1 MAYYAIKGGEE
12 AINNSLDFY
21 NEQTSKAQ
29 DIDEQS
35 LIQGLTFSIDKVI
48 SEGSLY
54 SKKLAAKAIKR
65 SAGDLLNASFFLRAH
80 RSTCQRLGECKVLDV
95 NEMRLSRRI
104 SSAFKDIEGGQLLGP
119 SNDYEI
125 KLLLDLKKEKTN
137 IKEYSTHNNIIKSA
151 LSPLRDASLIK
162 KLKKDDK
169 PWDITRSYPSAPYP
183 RSAVLQ
189 VMSRGESGSLLAVG
203 YTTMRGYGD
212 VHPTIGDLRIGELDI
227 IFTHPFSKK
236 EVKIGS
242 IEATAV
248 ECAGTFNQ
256 DKDGDTK
263 LTTGFGFCFGKNETK
278 AISMSIIDL
287 SLYNKAYSLGGE
299 NIIAADF
306 EMIMHHLDGIESF
319 GMTNHFKLP
328 HYVTFQTDFQI
339 FNCAKEYALEK
350 EKEEKKQRKKRLEQA
365 KDKKLKKDKK

>member
-12 AINNSLDFY
+12 AIKNSLDFY
-21 NEQTSKAQ
+21 SDLTSEAQKLDNEAL
-29 DIDEQS
+29 ID
-35 LIQGLTFSIDKVI
+35 GLTFSIDKVM

-54 SKKLAAKAIKR
+54 SKKLAALAIKR
-65 SAGDLLNASFFLRAH
+65 SAGDMLNASFFLRAH
-80 RSTCQRLGECKVLDV
+80 RSSCQRIGISKTINV
-95 NEMRLSRRI
+95 NDMRLNRRI
-104 SSAFKDIEGGQLLGP
+104 SSAFKDIEGGQLLGA

-125 KLLLDLKKEKTN
+125 KLLVDLKNEDVN
-137 IKEYSTHNNIIKSA
+137 LEEYSNKDNVIKSA
-151 LSPLRDASLIK
+151 LTPLREDNLIK
-162 KLKKDDK
+162 TLAKEEQA
-169 PWDITRSYPSAPYP
+169 WDITRNYPNAPYP

-189 VMSRGESGSLLAVG
+189 VMSRGESGALLTVG
-203 YTTMRGYGD
+203 YMTMRGYGD

-227 IFTHPFSKK
+227 KFTHPFTKND
-236 EVKIGS
+236 VKVGT

-248 ECAGTFNQ
+248 ESIGTFN
-256 DKDGDTK
+256 KDSEGDTK

-287 SLYNKAYSLGGE
+287 TLYNNTYSVGGD

-328 HYVTFQTDFQI
+328 HYVTFQTDYQI
-339 FNCAKEYALEK
+339 FKCAQKYSEELKQNEK
-350 EKEEKKQRKKRLEQA
+350 GEA
-365 KDKKLKKDKK
+365 K

>member
-12 AINNSLDFY
+12 AIKNSLNFY
-21 NEQTSKAQ
+21 N
-29 DIDEQS
+29 DITNEAEKLDEND
-35 LIQGLTFSIDKVI
+35 LIEGLTYSIDRVI

-54 SKKLAAKAIKR
+54 SKKLASKAIKR
-65 SAGDLLNASFFLRAH
+65 SAGDMLNASFFLRAH
-80 RSTCQRLGECKVLDV
+80 RSSCQRIGICKAIDV
-95 NEMRLSRRI
+95 NDMRLKRRI
-104 SSAFKDIEGGQLLGP
+104 SSAFKDIEGGQILGP

-125 KLLLDLKKEKTN
+125 KLLIDLKKDKVN
-137 IKEYSTHNNIIKSA
+137 INEYADSENVIKSA
-151 LSPLRDASLIK
+151 LTPLREDDLIK
-162 KLKKDDK
+162 TLPKEEK
-169 PWDITRSYPSAPYP
+169 PWDITRNYPNAPYP

-189 VMSRGESGSLLAVG
+189 VMSRAETGSLLSVG

-227 IFTHPFSKK
+227 EFIHPFTKK
-236 EVKIGS
+236 DVKIGE

-248 ECAGTFNQ
+248 ESVGTFNT
-256 DKDGDTK
+256 DNSGDTK

-278 AISMSIIDL
+278 AISMSIVDL
-287 SLYNKAYSLGGE
+287 TLYNNTYSVGGE

-328 HYVTFQTDFQI
+328 HYVTFQTDYQI
-339 FNCAKEYALEK
+339 FKSAQKYTQTK
-350 EKEEKKQRKKRLEQA
+350 EKGVA
-365 KDKKLKKDKK
+365 K

>member
-12 AINNSLDFY
+12 AIKNSLDFY
-21 NEQTSKAQ
+21 SDITNEAEKLN
-29 DIDEQS
+29 DEE
-35 LIQGLTFSIDKVI
+35 LINGLTFCIDRVI

-54 SKKLAAKAIKR
+54 SKKLASKAIKR
-65 SAGDLLNASFFLRAH
+65 SAGDTLNASFFLRAH
-80 RSTCQRLGECKVLDV
+80 RSSCQRIGICKTLDV
-95 NEMRLSRRI
+95 NEMRLIRRI

-125 KLLLDLKKEKTN
+125 KLLVEIEKEEIELETFST
-137 IKEYSTHNNIIKSA
+137 KENLIKSA
-151 LSPLRDASLIK
+151 LTPLREDGLIK
-162 KLKKDDK
+162 ELPKEEKT
-169 PWDITRSYPSAPYP
+169 WDITRNYPTAPYP

-189 VMSRGESGSLLAVG
+189 VMSRAETGSLLAVG

-212 VHPTIGDLRIGELDI
+212 VHPTIGDLRIGKLDI
-227 IFTHPFSKK
+227 KFTHPFTKK

-248 ECAGTFNQ
+248 ESVGTFNT
-256 DKDGDTK
+256 DNNGDTK

-278 AISMSIIDL
+278 AISMSIVDL
-287 SLYNKAYSLGGE
+287 TLYNNTYSVGGE

-328 HYVTFQTDFQI
+328 HYVTFQTDYQI
-339 FNCAKEYALEK
+339 FKSAQKYT
-350 EKEEKKQRKKRLEQA
+350 EEKRETK
-365 KDKKLKKDKK
+365 